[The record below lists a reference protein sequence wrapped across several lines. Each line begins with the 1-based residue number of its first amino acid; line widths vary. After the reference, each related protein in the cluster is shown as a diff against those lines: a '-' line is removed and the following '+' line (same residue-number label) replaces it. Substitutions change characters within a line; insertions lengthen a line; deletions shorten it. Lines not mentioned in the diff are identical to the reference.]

1 MICCLAHPD
10 QNTAEKDSNRETNLF
25 SLVNEQS
32 LEKNFFFPKRFTLF
46 CSSCTDTNPKQS
58 KELLEGCKLTDVSA
72 SVNVE
77 EGEIN

>member
-1 MICCLAHPD
+1 MLPSNIPG
-10 QNTAEKDSNRETNLF
+10 QNTAEEDSNRETNL
-25 SLVNEQS
+25 LPPVNEKS
-32 LEKNFFFPKRFTLF
+32 LLKKFFQAFTLF

-58 KELLEGCKLTDVSA
+58 KELLEGCKLTDFSA